1 MAKVL
6 VTGSSGFVGRYLVN
20 ALRKLGHEVFL
31 LDLVKGIESQTATD
45 ITDFNE
51 VSNLVSQVKPE
62 IVIHLAAQVDVLTS
76 LIDPK
81 SDLLTNGIGTLN
93 IIEAAFINGC
103 KNFCYIHSGGAIY
116 DSNSNLPLSERSPE
130 LPQSPY
136 GLTKNLAEGY
146 VRIFAEKNGAQWS
159 SLALS
164 NCYGPIDEHGRGVI
178 YNFAK
183 ALSSGTTPVIYGK
196 DVTRDFI
203 FVSDVVDAICL
214 AVSKPT
220 NMRVNISSNSETSL
234 LELYFEIAREVGD
247 SSINPIINEPKF
259 GEIRRSRL
267 SNLLAQEIL
276 GWRPKIELSKG
287 LRLSLS
293 GKYSDN
299 E

>member
-1 MAKVL
+1 M
-6 VTGSSGFVGRYLVN
+6 
-20 ALRKLGHEVFL
+20 
-31 LDLVKGIESQTATD
+31 
-45 ITDFNE
+45 
-51 VSNLVSQVKPE
+51 P
-62 IVIHLAAQVDVLTS
+62 
-76 LIDPK
+76 
-81 SDLLTNGIGTLN
+81 LN
-93 IIEAAFINGC
+93 
-103 KNFCYIHSGGAIY
+103 
-116 DSNSNLPLSERSPE
+116 ERSAE

-146 VRIFAEKNGAQWS
+146 VRIFAEKNGSQWS

-183 ALSSGTTPVIYGK
+183 ALSSGTTPAIYGK
-196 DVTRDFI
+196 DVTRDFV

-214 AVSKPT
+214 AISNPT
-220 NMRVNISSNSETSL
+220 NMRVNISSDSETSL
-234 LELYFEIAREVGD
+234 LELYFEIAREMGD
-247 SSINPIINEPKF
+247 ISVKPIIEEPKF

-267 SNLLAQEIL
+267 SNLLAQEIM